1 MPRVLY
7 KQMKNWEKY
16 QRNDTYH
23 QKKDIK
29 SLSKINVR
37 KIDLL
42 DNATNQSSKFWR
54 EAGKDKWWFRFRV
67 QKEIIKLD
75 SKTKMWS

>member
-23 QKKDIK
+23 QKKDTK

-42 DNATNQSSKFWR
+42 DNATNQSSKFRPKNW
-54 EAGKDKWWFRFRV
+54 V
-67 QKEIIKLD
+67 EIN
-75 SKTKMWS
+75 